1 MLENLTD
8 RLQSVIKTIRGQAR
22 FTEENISDAMRE
34 VRIAL
39 IEADVA
45 LPVVKYFIDR
55 VKEKAIGAEVLKSV
69 SPGQAII
76 KIVQDELTELMGE
89 ENAKLDFSTKP
100 PAIILLAGLQGS
112 GKTTT
117 AGKLGKILTEQKK
130 KVLLV
135 SADVYRP
142 AAIDQL
148 KTLAESLSIECF
160 DSTPKDKPN
169 AIATASMAYAK
180 KHFFDVV
187 IFDTAGRLG
196 IDDAIMKEIKL
207 LHKTLTPI
215 ETLFVVDAMQG
226 QDAVNTAKA
235 FGDTLP
241 LTGIIL
247 TKLDGDS
254 RGGAALSVR
263 HITGQPIKFI
273 GVNEKTSGLEPF
285 YPDRMASRILGM
297 GDIVGLVEEA
307 QKNVDIKEA
316 EKLAN
321 KVKSGK
327 SFDLDDFKNQIAQ
340 MKKMGGMGAMMDK
353 MPKELMNAANNVDP
367 EEGNKSLNQT
377 EAIINSMTKLE
388 RQKPEVIK
396 AKRKIRIA
404 AGSGVQVQDVNRLLK
419 QFEEM
424 QKMMKMFS
432 KGGIG
437 KLMRGLGGRL
447 PGIR

>member
-1 MLENLTD
+1 
-8 RLQSVIKTIRGQAR
+8 
-22 FTEENISDAMRE
+22 
-34 VRIAL
+34 
-39 IEADVA
+39 
-45 LPVVKYFIDR
+45 
-55 VKEKAIGAEVLKSV
+55 
-69 SPGQAII
+69 
-76 KIVQDELTELMGE
+76 
-89 ENAKLDFSTKP
+89 
-100 PAIILLAGLQGS
+100 
-112 GKTTT
+112 
-117 AGKLGKILTEQKK
+117 
-130 KVLLV
+130 
-135 SADVYRP
+135 
-142 AAIDQL
+142 
-148 KTLAESLSIECF
+148 
-160 DSTPKDKPN
+160 
-169 AIATASMAYAK
+169 
-180 KHFFDVV
+180 
-187 IFDTAGRLG
+187 
-196 IDDAIMKEIKL
+196 
-207 LHKTLTPI
+207 
-215 ETLFVVDAMQG
+215 
-226 QDAVNTAKA
+226 
-235 FGDTLP
+235 
-241 LTGIIL
+241 
-247 TKLDGDS
+247 
-254 RGGAALSVR
+254 
-263 HITGQPIKFI
+263 
-273 GVNEKTSGLEPF
+273 
-285 YPDRMASRILGM
+285 
-297 GDIVGLVEEA
+297 LVEEA